1 MISDC
6 EPDSFLYFGVNKE
19 ITKEEFERRIHDNT
33 LLDVLK
39 AVPTYESIDWCR
51 NSDL

>member
-1 MISDC
+1 MWYILDC

-33 LLDVLK
+33 LLDVFK
-39 AVPTYESIDWCR
+39 SGSST
-51 NSDL
+51 